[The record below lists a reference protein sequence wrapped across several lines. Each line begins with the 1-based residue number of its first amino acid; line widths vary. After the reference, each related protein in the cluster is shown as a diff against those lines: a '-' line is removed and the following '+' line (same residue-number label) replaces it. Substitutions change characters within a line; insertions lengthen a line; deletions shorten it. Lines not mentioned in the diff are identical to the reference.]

1 MVRKMDRVSVDRA
14 AALLSYPIAY
24 IYLYWFMTNDYT
36 YRPRLFTQW
45 SGHFLFSVLFVL
57 AVEGYSKAC
66 GRDLAS
72 AKREQPALF
81 GESCCLAAL
90 ILLQSLAL
98 LLYGPHADD
107 VAVAQVLFWHFT
119 CIYYVCARTGI
130 LTARRTGVFFLLDA
144 VNGVFIMP
152 FRHFFLRLICL
163 LRRGKRVVA
172 GAGADF
178 VGAGIGADQA
188 DAGTDTGTAMAG
200 AAGPLQA
207 GCGTVHLEAGIG
219 AELQTGGKR
228 SARSL
233 VTPERLKK
241 AAVFC
246 FTLFLAGT
254 VCSVAWHELAG
265 ASEAFGR
272 LGQGVA
278 EFLARILSFRGLA
291 EFLEEYLP
299 YVVFSI
305 PIGAYLFGLVGGGL
319 SDRSDATREK
329 KIREGLV
336 QYRILPAYSVYLI
349 LGSLLTVYLLFF
361 AVQAA
366 GLAGIL
372 FGAGGRSLRELVSV
386 QEACRYAVGGFWQLV
401 RVVLLNFAVLLGLM
415 LLSKIRLFEEKR
427 PMILID
433 LLFACAAA
441 FAVLAGFKLF
451 VLYFYQYGPTPRRI
465 LAGWMVVMQL
475 LWCVLALIRFHRRF
489 PAVKIGVYAGAVSF
503 TILMLLDID
512 RICGYV

>member
-1 MVRKMDRVSVDRA
+1 MVKKMDRVSVDRA

-45 SGHFLFSVLFVL
+45 GGHFLFSVLFVL
-57 AVEGYSKAC
+57 AVEVYSKAC

-81 GESCCLAAL
+81 SESCCLAAM

-130 LTARRTGVFFLLDA
+130 LTAGRTGVFFLLDA

-152 FRHFFLRLICL
+152 FRHFFLRLICR
-163 LRRGKRVVA
+163 LRRGKRAVA
-172 GAGADF
+172 GAEET
-178 VGAGIGADQA
+178 
-188 DAGTDTGTAMAG
+188 AGTGTGSVRAEVDAAVSVEADDG
-200 AAGPLQA
+200 AR
-207 GCGTVHLEAGIG
+207 
-219 AELQTGGKR
+219 LQTSEKR

-319 SDRSDATREK
+319 SDRSDAAREK
-329 KIREGLV
+329 KIREGLK
-336 QYRILPAYSVYLI
+336 QYRILPAYSVYLV
-349 LGSLLTVYLLFF
+349 LGSLLAVYLLFF

>member
-1 MVRKMDRVSVDRA
+1 MVKKMDRVSVDRA

-72 AKREQPALF
+72 AKRQQPALF

-144 VNGVFIMP
+144 ANGVFIMP
-152 FRHFFLRLICL
+152 FRNFFLRLICL
-163 LRRGKRVVA
+163 LRRGKRAVA
-172 GAGADF
+172 GAEET
-178 VGAGIGADQA
+178 
-188 DAGTDTGTAMAG
+188 AGTGTSTVRTEVNAEVSVEEDDG
-200 AAGPLQA
+200 ARP
-207 GCGTVHLEAGIG
+207 
-219 AELQTGGKR
+219 QTGGKG

-254 VCSVAWHELAG
+254 VCSIAWHELAG

-319 SDRSDATREK
+319 SDRNDATREK

-349 LGSLLTVYLLFF
+349 LGSLLAVYLLFF
-361 AVQAA
+361 AVQIA
-366 GLAGIL
+366 GLAGVL
-372 FGAGGRSLRELVSV
+372 LGAGGRSLRELVSV

>member
-1 MVRKMDRVSVDRA
+1 MVKKMDRVSVDRA

-45 SGHFLFSVLFVL
+45 GGHFLFSVLFVL

-81 GESCCLAAL
+81 SESCCLAAM

-163 LRRGKRVVA
+163 LRRGKRAVA
-172 GAGADF
+172 GAEET
-178 VGAGIGADQA
+178 
-188 DAGTDTGTAMAG
+188 AGTGTSTVRTVVNAEVSVEEDDG
-200 AAGPLQA
+200 ARP
-207 GCGTVHLEAGIG
+207 
-219 AELQTGGKR
+219 QTGGKG

-254 VCSVAWHELAG
+254 VCSIAWHELAG

-319 SDRSDATREK
+319 SDRNDATREK

-349 LGSLLTVYLLFF
+349 LGSLMAVYLLFF

>member
-1 MVRKMDRVSVDRA
+1 MVKKMDRVSVDRA

-81 GESCCLAAL
+81 SESCCLAAM

-172 GAGADF
+172 GAEET
-178 VGAGIGADQA
+178 
-188 DAGTDTGTAMAG
+188 AGTGTSTVRTEVNAEVSVEEDDG
-200 AAGPLQA
+200 ARP
-207 GCGTVHLEAGIG
+207 
-219 AELQTGGKR
+219 QTGGKG

-254 VCSVAWHELAG
+254 VCSIAWHELAG

-319 SDRSDATREK
+319 SDRNDATREK

-349 LGSLLTVYLLFF
+349 LGSLLAVYLLFF
-361 AVQAA
+361 AVQIA
-366 GLAGIL
+366 GLAGVL
-372 FGAGGRSLRELVSV
+372 LGAGGRSLRELVSV

-415 LLSKIRLFEEKR
+415 LLSKIRLFEERR

>member
-1 MVRKMDRVSVDRA
+1 MVKKMDRVSVDRA

-45 SGHFLFSVLFVL
+45 GGHFLFSVLFVL

-81 GESCCLAAL
+81 SESCCLAAM

-172 GAGADF
+172 GAEET
-178 VGAGIGADQA
+178 
-188 DAGTDTGTAMAG
+188 AGTGTSTVRTEVNAEVSVEEDDG
-200 AAGPLQA
+200 ARP
-207 GCGTVHLEAGIG
+207 
-219 AELQTGGKR
+219 QTGGKG

-254 VCSVAWHELAG
+254 VCSIAWHELAG

-349 LGSLLTVYLLFF
+349 LGSLLAVYLLFF
-361 AVQAA
+361 AVQIA
-366 GLAGIL
+366 GLAGVL
-372 FGAGGRSLRELVSV
+372 LGAGGRSLRELVSV

>member
-45 SGHFLFSVLFVL
+45 GGHFLFSVLFVL

-81 GESCCLAAL
+81 SESCCLAAM

-144 VNGVFIMP
+144 VNGIFIMP

-163 LRRGKRVVA
+163 LRRGKRAVA
-172 GAGADF
+172 GAEEIAGNGASAVHTEVSAAVSVEEDD
-178 VGAGIGADQA
+178 GAR
-188 DAGTDTGTAMAG
+188 
-200 AAGPLQA
+200 P
-207 GCGTVHLEAGIG
+207 
-219 AELQTGGKR
+219 QTGGKG

-254 VCSVAWHELAG
+254 VCSIAWHELAG

-319 SDRSDATREK
+319 SDRNDATREK

-349 LGSLLTVYLLFF
+349 LGSLLAVYLLFF
-361 AVQAA
+361 AVQIA
-366 GLAGIL
+366 GLAGVL
-372 FGAGGRSLRELVSV
+372 SGAGGRSLRELVSV

>member
-1 MVRKMDRVSVDRA
+1 MVKKMDRTSVDRA

-45 SGHFLFSVLFVL
+45 GGHFLFSVLFVL

-81 GESCCLAAL
+81 SESCCLAAM

-172 GAGADF
+172 GAEET
-178 VGAGIGADQA
+178 
-188 DAGTDTGTAMAG
+188 AGTGTSTVRTEVNAEVSVEEDDG
-200 AAGPLQA
+200 ARP
-207 GCGTVHLEAGIG
+207 
-219 AELQTGGKR
+219 QTGGKG

-254 VCSVAWHELAG
+254 VCSIAWHELAG

-319 SDRSDATREK
+319 SDRNDATREK

-349 LGSLLTVYLLFF
+349 LGSLLAVYLLFF
-361 AVQAA
+361 AVQIA
-366 GLAGIL
+366 GLAGVL
-372 FGAGGRSLRELVSV
+372 LGAGGRSLRELVSV

-415 LLSKIRLFEEKR
+415 LLSKIRLFEERR
-427 PMILID
+427 PIILID

>member
-1 MVRKMDRVSVDRA
+1 MVKKMDRTSVDRA

-45 SGHFLFSVLFVL
+45 GGHFLFSVLFVL

-81 GESCCLAAL
+81 SESCCLAAM

-172 GAGADF
+172 GAEET
-178 VGAGIGADQA
+178 
-188 DAGTDTGTAMAG
+188 AGTGTSTVRTEVNAEVSVEEDDG
-200 AAGPLQA
+200 ARP
-207 GCGTVHLEAGIG
+207 
-219 AELQTGGKR
+219 QTGGKG

-254 VCSVAWHELAG
+254 VCSIAWHELAG

-319 SDRSDATREK
+319 SDRNDATREK

-349 LGSLLTVYLLFF
+349 LGSLLAVYLLFF
-361 AVQAA
+361 AVQIA
-366 GLAGIL
+366 GLAGVL
-372 FGAGGRSLRELVSV
+372 LGAGGRSLRELVSV

>member
-1 MVRKMDRVSVDRA
+1 MVKKMDRVSVDRA

-45 SGHFLFSVLFVL
+45 GGHFLFSVLFVL

-81 GESCCLAAL
+81 SESCCLAAL
-90 ILLQSLAL
+90 LLLQSLAL

-172 GAGADF
+172 GAEET
-178 VGAGIGADQA
+178 
-188 DAGTDTGTAMAG
+188 AGTGTSTVRTEVNAEVSVEEDDG
-200 AAGPLQA
+200 ARP
-207 GCGTVHLEAGIG
+207 
-219 AELQTGGKR
+219 QTGGKG

-254 VCSVAWHELAG
+254 VCSIAWHELAG

-319 SDRSDATREK
+319 SDRNDATREK

-349 LGSLLTVYLLFF
+349 LGSLMAVYLLFF

>member
-1 MVRKMDRVSVDRA
+1 M
-14 AALLSYPIAY
+14 
-24 IYLYWFMTNDYT
+24 
-36 YRPRLFTQW
+36 
-45 SGHFLFSVLFVL
+45 
-57 AVEGYSKAC
+57 
-66 GRDLAS
+66 
-72 AKREQPALF
+72 
-81 GESCCLAAL
+81 
-90 ILLQSLAL
+90 
-98 LLYGPHADD
+98 
-107 VAVAQVLFWHFT
+107 
-119 CIYYVCARTGI
+119 
-130 LTARRTGVFFLLDA
+130 
-144 VNGVFIMP
+144 
-152 FRHFFLRLICL
+152 
-163 LRRGKRVVA
+163 
-172 GAGADF
+172 
-178 VGAGIGADQA
+178 
-188 DAGTDTGTAMAG
+188 
-200 AAGPLQA
+200 
-207 GCGTVHLEAGIG
+207 
-219 AELQTGGKR
+219 
-228 SARSL
+228 
-233 VTPERLKK
+233 TPERLKK

-254 VCSVAWHELAG
+254 VCSIAWHELAG
-265 ASEAFGR
+265 ASEAFGK

-319 SDRSDATREK
+319 SDRSDAAREK
-329 KIREGLV
+329 KIREGLK
-336 QYRILPAYSVYLI
+336 QYRILPAYSVYLV
-349 LGSLLTVYLLFF
+349 LGSLLAVYLLFF
-361 AVQAA
+361 AVQIA

>member
-1 MVRKMDRVSVDRA
+1 MVKKMDRASVDRA

-45 SGHFLFSVLFVL
+45 GGHFLFSVLFVL

-81 GESCCLAAL
+81 SESCCLAAL
-90 ILLQSLAL
+90 LLLQSLAL

-163 LRRGKRVVA
+163 LRRGKRAVA
-172 GAGADF
+172 G
-178 VGAGIGADQA
+178 VEET
-188 DAGTDTGTAMAG
+188 AGTG
-200 AAGPLQA
+200 ASAVRTEVIAAVP
-207 GCGTVHLEAGIG
+207 VEEDDG
-219 AELQTGGKR
+219 ARPQTGGKS

-254 VCSVAWHELAG
+254 VCSIAWHELAG

-319 SDRSDATREK
+319 SDRSDAAREK
-329 KIREGLV
+329 KIREGLE

-366 GLAGIL
+366 GLGGVL
-372 FGAGGRSLRELVSV
+372 LVAGGKSLRELVSV

>member
-1 MVRKMDRVSVDRA
+1 MVKKMDRASVDRA

-45 SGHFLFSVLFVL
+45 GGHFLFSVLFVL

-81 GESCCLAAL
+81 SESCCLVAL
-90 ILLQSLAL
+90 LLLQSLAL

-163 LRRGKRVVA
+163 LRRGKRAVA
-172 GAGADF
+172 GAEET
-178 VGAGIGADQA
+178 
-188 DAGTDTGTAMAG
+188 AGTGTSAVRTEANAEVSVEEDDG
-200 AAGPLQA
+200 ARP
-207 GCGTVHLEAGIG
+207 
-219 AELQTGGKR
+219 QTGGKS

-254 VCSVAWHELAG
+254 VCSIAWHELAG

-299 YVVFSI
+299 YFVFSI

-319 SDRSDATREK
+319 SDRSDAAREK
-329 KIREGLV
+329 KIREGLE

-366 GLAGIL
+366 GLAGVL
-372 FGAGGRSLRELVSV
+372 LGAGGKSLRELVSV

-415 LLSKIRLFEEKR
+415 LLSKIRLFEER
-427 PMILID
+427 HPMILID

>member
-1 MVRKMDRVSVDRA
+1 MVKKMDRVSVDRA

-45 SGHFLFSVLFVL
+45 GGHFLFSVLFVL

-81 GESCCLAAL
+81 SESCCLAAM

-172 GAGADF
+172 GAEET
-178 VGAGIGADQA
+178 
-188 DAGTDTGTAMAG
+188 AGTGTSTVRTEVNAEVSVEEDDG
-200 AAGPLQA
+200 ARP
-207 GCGTVHLEAGIG
+207 
-219 AELQTGGKR
+219 QTGGKG

-254 VCSVAWHELAG
+254 VCSIAWHELAG

-319 SDRSDATREK
+319 SDRNDATREK

-349 LGSLLTVYLLFF
+349 LGSLLAVYLLFF
-361 AVQAA
+361 AVQIA
-366 GLAGIL
+366 GLAGVL
-372 FGAGGRSLRELVSV
+372 LGAGGRSLRELVSV

>member
-1 MVRKMDRVSVDRA
+1 MVKKMDRVSVDRA

-81 GESCCLAAL
+81 SESCCLAAM

-172 GAGADF
+172 GAEET
-178 VGAGIGADQA
+178 
-188 DAGTDTGTAMAG
+188 AGTGTSTVRTEVNAEVSVEEDDG
-200 AAGPLQA
+200 ARP
-207 GCGTVHLEAGIG
+207 
-219 AELQTGGKR
+219 QTGGKG

-254 VCSVAWHELAG
+254 VCSIAWHELAG

-319 SDRSDATREK
+319 SDRNDATREK

-349 LGSLLTVYLLFF
+349 LGSLLAVYLLFF
-361 AVQAA
+361 AVQIA
-366 GLAGIL
+366 GLAGVL
-372 FGAGGRSLRELVSV
+372 LGAGGRSLRELVSV

-415 LLSKIRLFEEKR
+415 LLSKIKLFEEKR

>member
-1 MVRKMDRVSVDRA
+1 MVKKMDRVSVDRA

-81 GESCCLAAL
+81 SESCCLAAM

-172 GAGADF
+172 GAEET
-178 VGAGIGADQA
+178 
-188 DAGTDTGTAMAG
+188 AGTGTSTVRTEVNAEVSVEEDDG
-200 AAGPLQA
+200 ARP
-207 GCGTVHLEAGIG
+207 
-219 AELQTGGKR
+219 QTGGKG

-254 VCSVAWHELAG
+254 VCSIAWHELAG

-299 YVVFSI
+299 YFVFSI

-349 LGSLLTVYLLFF
+349 LGSLLAVYLLFF
-361 AVQAA
+361 AVQIA
-366 GLAGIL
+366 GLAGVL
-372 FGAGGRSLRELVSV
+372 LGAGGRSLRELVSV

-415 LLSKIRLFEEKR
+415 LLSKIKLFEEKR

>member
-1 MVRKMDRVSVDRA
+1 MVKKMDRASVDRA

-45 SGHFLFSVLFVL
+45 GGHFLFSVLFVL

-81 GESCCLAAL
+81 SESCCLAAL
-90 ILLQSLAL
+90 LLLQSLAL

-152 FRHFFLRLICL
+152 FRHFFLRLVCL
-163 LRRGKRVVA
+163 LRRGKRAVA
-172 GAGADF
+172 GAEET
-178 VGAGIGADQA
+178 
-188 DAGTDTGTAMAG
+188 AGTGTSAVRTVANAEVSMEEDGG
-200 AAGPLQA
+200 ARP
-207 GCGTVHLEAGIG
+207 
-219 AELQTGGKR
+219 QTGGK
-228 SARSL
+228 SSSRSL
-233 VTPERLKK
+233 ATPERLKK

-254 VCSVAWHELAG
+254 VCSIAWHELAG

-299 YVVFSI
+299 YVVFSV

-319 SDRSDATREK
+319 SDRSDAAREK
-329 KIREGLV
+329 KIREGLE

-366 GLAGIL
+366 GLGGVL
-372 FGAGGRSLRELVSV
+372 LGAGGKSLRELVSV

-415 LLSKIRLFEEKR
+415 LLSKIRLFEERR
-427 PMILID
+427 PMFLID

>member
-1 MVRKMDRVSVDRA
+1 MVKKTDRVSVDRA

-81 GESCCLAAL
+81 SESCCLAAM

-98 LLYGPHADD
+98 LLYGPHADE

-144 VNGVFIMP
+144 ANGVFVMP

-163 LRRGKRVVA
+163 LRRGKRAVA
-172 GAGADF
+172 GAEET
-178 VGAGIGADQA
+178 AGTVIGAVRTEA
-188 DAGTDTGTAMAG
+188 DAAVSAEADDG
-200 AAGPLQA
+200 ARP
-207 GCGTVHLEAGIG
+207 
-219 AELQTGGKR
+219 QTGGKR

-246 FTLFLAGT
+246 FTLFLTGT
-254 VCSVAWHELAG
+254 VCSIAWHELAG

-272 LGQGVA
+272 LGQGAA

-319 SDRSDATREK
+319 SDRNDATREK
-329 KIREGLV
+329 KIRKGLV

-349 LGSLLTVYLLFF
+349 LGSLLAVYLLFF
-361 AVQAA
+361 AVQIA

>member
-1 MVRKMDRVSVDRA
+1 MVKKMDRVSVDRA

-45 SGHFLFSVLFVL
+45 GGHFLFSVLFVL

-81 GESCCLAAL
+81 SESCCLAAL

-98 LLYGPHADD
+98 LLYGPHADE

-119 CIYYVCARTGI
+119 CIYYVCARTEI

-144 VNGVFIMP
+144 VNGVFVMP
-152 FRHFFLRLICL
+152 FGHFFLRLICL
-163 LRRGKRVVA
+163 VRRGKRAVA
-172 GAGADF
+172 GAEETAGSGMGAVRTVVDAA
-178 VGAGIGADQA
+178 VSAEADDGARPQS
-188 DAGTDTGTAMAG
+188 
-200 AAGPLQA
+200 
-207 GCGTVHLEAGIG
+207 
-219 AELQTGGKR
+219 GGKGA
-228 SARSL
+228 ARSL
-233 VTPERLKK
+233 VTQEKLKK

-254 VCSVAWHELAG
+254 VCAIAWHELAG

-272 LGQGVA
+272 LGQGVT

-319 SDRSDATREK
+319 SDRSDAAREK
-329 KIREGLV
+329 KIREGLK
-336 QYRILPAYSVYLI
+336 QYRILPAYSVYLV
-349 LGSLLTVYLLFF
+349 LGSLLAVYLLFF
-361 AVQAA
+361 AVQIA

-372 FGAGGRSLRELVSV
+372 FGAGGKSLRELVSV
-386 QEACRYAVGGFWQLV
+386 QEACRYAVGGFWQLG

-415 LLSKIRLFEEKR
+415 LLSKIRLFEERR

>member
-1 MVRKMDRVSVDRA
+1 MVKKMDRVSVDRA

-81 GESCCLAAL
+81 SESCCLAAM

-172 GAGADF
+172 GAEET
-178 VGAGIGADQA
+178 
-188 DAGTDTGTAMAG
+188 AGTGTSTVRTEVNAEVSVEEDDG
-200 AAGPLQA
+200 ARP
-207 GCGTVHLEAGIG
+207 
-219 AELQTGGKR
+219 QTGGKG

-254 VCSVAWHELAG
+254 VCSIAWHELAG

-319 SDRSDATREK
+319 SDRNDATREK

-349 LGSLLTVYLLFF
+349 LGSLLAVYLLFF
-361 AVQAA
+361 AVQIA
-366 GLAGIL
+366 GLAGVL
-372 FGAGGRSLRELVSV
+372 LGAGGRSLRELVSV

-401 RVVLLNFAVLLGLM
+401 RLVLLNFAVLLGLM

>member
-1 MVRKMDRVSVDRA
+1 MVKKMDRASVDRA

-45 SGHFLFSVLFVL
+45 GGHFLFSVLFVL

-81 GESCCLAAL
+81 SESCCLAAM

-172 GAGADF
+172 GAEET
-178 VGAGIGADQA
+178 
-188 DAGTDTGTAMAG
+188 AGTGTSTVRTEVNAEVSVEEDDG
-200 AAGPLQA
+200 ARP
-207 GCGTVHLEAGIG
+207 
-219 AELQTGGKR
+219 QTGGKG

-319 SDRSDATREK
+319 SDRNDATREK

-336 QYRILPAYSVYLI
+336 QYRILPAYSVYPI

>member
-1 MVRKMDRVSVDRA
+1 MVKKMDRVSVDRA

-45 SGHFLFSVLFVL
+45 GGHFLFSVLFVL

-81 GESCCLAAL
+81 SESCCLAAM

-172 GAGADF
+172 GAEET
-178 VGAGIGADQA
+178 
-188 DAGTDTGTAMAG
+188 AGTGTSTVRTEVNAEVSVEEDDG
-200 AAGPLQA
+200 ARP
-207 GCGTVHLEAGIG
+207 
-219 AELQTGGKR
+219 QTGGKG

-254 VCSVAWHELAG
+254 VCSIAWHELAG

-299 YVVFSI
+299 YFVFSI

-366 GLAGIL
+366 GLAGVL
-372 FGAGGRSLRELVSV
+372 LGAGGKSLRELVSV

-415 LLSKIRLFEEKR
+415 LLSKIKLFEEKR

-465 LAGWMVVMQL
+465 LAGWMVVMQM

>member
-1 MVRKMDRVSVDRA
+1 MVKKMDRTSVDRA

-45 SGHFLFSVLFVL
+45 GGHFLFSVLFVL

-81 GESCCLAAL
+81 SESCCLAAM

-163 LRRGKRVVA
+163 LRRGKRAVA
-172 GAGADF
+172 GAEET
-178 VGAGIGADQA
+178 
-188 DAGTDTGTAMAG
+188 AGTGTSTVRTEVNAEVSVEEDDG
-200 AAGPLQA
+200 ARP
-207 GCGTVHLEAGIG
+207 
-219 AELQTGGKR
+219 QTGGKG

-319 SDRSDATREK
+319 SDRSDAAREK
-329 KIREGLV
+329 KIREGLK
-336 QYRILPAYSVYLI
+336 QYRILPAYSVYLV
-349 LGSLLTVYLLFF
+349 LGSLLAVYLLFF
-361 AVQAA
+361 AVQIA

-415 LLSKIRLFEEKR
+415 LLSKIRLFEERR
-427 PMILID
+427 PIILID

>member
-1 MVRKMDRVSVDRA
+1 MVKKMDRVSVDRA

-45 SGHFLFSVLFVL
+45 GGHFLFSVLFVL

-81 GESCCLAAL
+81 SESCCLAAM

-163 LRRGKRVVA
+163 LRRGKRAVA
-172 GAGADF
+172 GAEET
-178 VGAGIGADQA
+178 AGTVIGAVRAEA
-188 DAGTDTGTAMAG
+188 DTAVSVEADDG
-200 AAGPLQA
+200 ARP
-207 GCGTVHLEAGIG
+207 
-219 AELQTGGKR
+219 QTGGKR

-233 VTPERLKK
+233 VTTKRKKK

-254 VCSVAWHELAG
+254 VCSIAWHELAG
-265 ASEAFGR
+265 ASEAFGK

-319 SDRSDATREK
+319 SDRNDATREK

>member
-1 MVRKMDRVSVDRA
+1 MVKKMDRVSVDRA

-45 SGHFLFSVLFVL
+45 GGHFLFSVLFVL

-81 GESCCLAAL
+81 SESCCLAAM

-172 GAGADF
+172 GAEET
-178 VGAGIGADQA
+178 
-188 DAGTDTGTAMAG
+188 AGTGTSTVRTEVNAEVSVEEDDG
-200 AAGPLQA
+200 ARP
-207 GCGTVHLEAGIG
+207 
-219 AELQTGGKR
+219 QTGGKG

-254 VCSVAWHELAG
+254 VCSIAWHELAG

-349 LGSLLTVYLLFF
+349 LGSLLAVYLLFF
-361 AVQAA
+361 AVQIA
-366 GLAGIL
+366 GLAGVL
-372 FGAGGRSLRELVSV
+372 LGAGGRSLRELVSV

-415 LLSKIRLFEEKR
+415 LLSKIKLFEEKR